1 MENKGKKIGI
11 EGESHIWDGP
21 LSQLN
26 RQHGPGRSNGLWGI
40 KLPKAMT
47 PYKTGPITEIAKGKY

>member
-1 MENKGKKIGI
+1 MEKKGKKIGI

-26 RQHGPGRSNGLWGI
+26 RQHGPGRSSGLWGI

-47 PYKTGPITEIAKGKY
+47 PYKAGPITEI

>member
-1 MENKGKKIGI
+1 MEKKGKKIGI

-26 RQHGPGRSNGLWGI
+26 RSHGPGRSNGLWGM

-47 PYKTGPITEIAKGKY
+47 PYTAGPITEIAKGKY

>member
-21 LSQLN
+21 LSQLH

-47 PYKTGPITEIAKGKY
+47 PYTAGPITEIVKGKY